1 MPGVLVVD
9 DEEAQRDIILTILKD
24 EGIEARAAST
34 VEEAL
39 ELIRKYEPEVVLTDL
54 RLDTGTSPP
63 KEDGI
68 QLMEKVLADSFDWE
82 GSNSWRPPSFI
93 ILTAYGTIN
102 SAVEAVKKGA
112 FDYLTKPVDRDVLLL
127 TIKRALERERLIRE
141 NLRLKDELSNY
152 FKIDGIFGRSER
164 FLKALSIARRV
175 ASTNATV
182 LITGESGTGKELL
195 AKAIHYNSPRHS
207 KPFVAINC
215 ASIPETLIESELFGY
230 EPGAFTGATSR
241 KKGLFEIA
249 HEGTLFLDEIGDM
262 PLMTQ
267 AKLLRV
273 LQEKEIMRLGGREP
287 VKIDV
292 RIIAATN
299 KDLEEELKKGRFRED
314 LFYRLRVVT
323 IEMPSLRERKED
335 IPGLVEFFI
344 KKYSR
349 EFGKTIKGIEPRTLK
364 MLEEYHWPGNVRQLE
379 SVIEKAVIMADDII
393 RPEHV
398 KDELKDFSQ
407 NSIYDIDIPPEGINL
422 EELEMRLLKK
432 AMEKANGVV
441 AKAAKLLGLSY
452 KTFWYRWQAIK
463 DTQAYRKSPS

>member
-1 MPGVLVVD
+1 M
-9 DEEAQRDIILTILKD
+9 
-24 EGIEARAAST
+24 
-34 VEEAL
+34 
-39 ELIRKYEPEVVLTDL
+39 
-54 RLDTGTSPP
+54 
-63 KEDGI
+63 
-68 QLMEKVLADSFDWE
+68 
-82 GSNSWRPPSFI
+82 
-93 ILTAYGTIN
+93 
-102 SAVEAVKKGA
+102 
-112 FDYLTKPVDRDVLLL
+112 
-127 TIKRALERERLIRE
+127 RERIIRE

-152 FKIDGIFGRSER
+152 FKLDGIFGRSEK

-175 ASTNATV
+175 ARTNATV

-323 IEMPSLRERKED
+323 IEMPSLKERKED

-398 KDELKDFSQ
+398 RDELKDFSQ
-407 NSIYDIDIPPEGINL
+407 SSIYDIDIPPEGINL

-432 AMEKANGVV
+432 AMEMSNGVV

-463 DTQAYRKSPS
+463 DRQAYRKSPL